1 MPKVAPEKLEARRQ
15 EILTAAMTCFARN
28 GFHKTTMADIAAEA
42 GVSDTL
48 AYRYFSDKDEI
59 IQTAM
64 QQGIRHS
71 DDQHIMPIDD
81 EDIATLLRRVI
92 EFSFQRFEMPGR
104 REILRM
110 RAGAW
115 SEAWENDGVLAD
127 VRARW
132 HSSLN
137 LETQLW
143 SKAQQQRLIRS
154 DLDAQ
159 AVGMVMQAVHDGL
172 DLLWSHDP
180 EIDLDECRK
189 VVQALVL
196 GSFWQGAPETAPP
209 RRSA

>member
-15 EILTAAMTCFARN
+15 EILTAAITCFARN

-71 DDQHIMPIDD
+71 DDQRIVPIDD
-81 EDIATLLRRVI
+81 EDISTLLRRVI

-115 SEAWENDGVLAD
+115 SEAWENDEVLVD
-127 VRARW
+127 VQARW
-132 HSSLN
+132 QSSLN
-137 LETQLW
+137 LETRLW
-143 SKAQQQRLIRS
+143 SKAQEQSLIRS
-154 DLDAQ
+154 DLDTQ
-159 AVGMVMQAVHDGL
+159 AVGRVMQAVHDGL

-180 EIDLDECRK
+180 EIDLDECRR
-189 VVQALVL
+189 VVEALVL
-196 GSFWQGAPETAPP
+196 GSFWQGGPETAPTG
-209 RRSA
+209 RSA